1 MWNFLYQ
8 HWRHGVEIFILAALA
23 YNGYLFFRATRGARI
38 LTGLV
43 VVLLSLTMISQL
55 LELGVINSLLQG
67 FSVFLVVG
75 MVVLFQPE
83 LRRVLAELGSHRFFA
98 LNRADP
104 ESLDVLIEAMEEL
117 SHKRCGAL
125 FAIKGGIDLR
135 QFAQSGVEV
144 DGKVST
150 ELITTIFHPK
160 TALHDGGAIIDQG
173 RIMAAGCVFP
183 VSQRDVQDRA
193 IGLRHRAGMGVTEE
207 TDAIALVVSEE
218 TGALSICY
226 QGKIEHDLEPTELR
240 KRLNE
245 LLTFGPQGEMQAIAR
260 RNNTRLDKRL
270 LSLVTHNWKEKAL
283 AAFLAFIFW
292 YLIFMQMNYAGN
304 NGFPGQ
310 RPHAEDSRRSF
321 ESENSD

>member
-1 MWNFLYQ
+1 MLEFLKD
-8 HWRHGVEIFILAALA
+8 HWRHGVEILILAALA
-23 YNGYLFFRATRGARI
+23 YHGYLFFRATRGARI

-43 VVLLSLTMISQL
+43 VVLLSLTLISQL
-55 LELGVINSLLQG
+55 LELGVINSLIQG

-83 LRRVLAELGSHRFFA
+83 LRRVLAELGSHRLFS
-98 LNRADP
+98 LNRPDP
-104 ESLDVLIEAMEEL
+104 ESLDLLIEAMQEL

-135 QFAQSGVEV
+135 QFAQSGVEL
-144 DGKVST
+144 DARVSA

-183 VSQRDVQDRA
+183 VSQREVQDRA

-218 TGALSICY
+218 TGALSICH
-226 QGKIEHDLEPTELR
+226 QGKIEHDLEPEQLR
-240 KRLNE
+240 RRLNE
-245 LLTFGPQGEMQAIAR
+245 ILTFGPQGEVQEITHRKPVGLHR
-260 RNNTRLDKRL
+260 RLAGM
-270 LSLVTHNWKEKAL
+270 VTHNWKEKLLAL
-283 AAFLAFIFW
+283 ALAFLFW
-292 YLIFMQMNYAGN
+292 YLISIQVNQATAS
-304 NGFPGQ
+304 FPAQ
-310 RPHAEDSRRSF
+310 RQSRATGL
-321 ESENSD
+321 